1 MEVVKYE
8 RKKTLFR
15 KMSLPDQPE
24 EILIEQLRR
33 LPLQDLLNACQT
45 NHRISKVCQGRRLWD
60 FRLMDDFRLYD
71 FSRIPNPRDYY
82 FSLLAMRKAI
92 LDRILSTVTQQFYVQ
107 NNALFDDPI
116 FDTYQQ
122 FADFQRR
129 VVEQLSVEELNAV
142 TFMQTKM
149 SSFLMHHYE
158 KGGSIP
164 QNTLFFYPDF
174 SNDVSGRSYIIMTT
188 IIV

>member
-1 MEVVKYE
+1 
-8 RKKTLFR
+8 
-15 KMSLPDQPE
+15 MSLPDQPE

-45 NHRISKVCQGRRLWD
+45 NLRISQVCQGRRLWD

-92 LDRILSTVTQQFYVQ
+92 LDRILSTVTQQFYVR

-116 FDTYQQ
+116 FSTYQQ

-129 VVEQLSVEELNAV
+129 VVEQLSIEELNAI

-149 SSFLMHHYE
+149 SSFLVHYYE
-158 KGGSIP
+158 KGGVIP

-174 SNDVSGRSYIIMTT
+174 LNDVSGRSYIIITAT
-188 IIV
+188 IIG